1 MSTAPQSTACPRATM
16 NLTSQSPLDLTDS
29 AFTLSNQKGTGNI
42 EVIFDYGRCEGG
54 IPVFH
59 IKSASGPEPTV
70 PFRVTY
76 SETRAGI
83 DHEKGDGPFFLFS
96 NAMDSYRSCLYDARR
111 GTEPHL
117 VEARHAQYSQ
127 RYQKVSLVVPE
138 TSITFSSIGFR
149 KVRAETPVPS
159 TFRCS
164 DESLNSIWTDGV
176 RTVDMCTVRQGETR
190 PAWDVT
196 EDGTRVFAGHW
207 APCRQGTE
215 WTDKIVEFEVTIGRV
230 GASWG
235 VHMVANGL
243 VLCLDADERK
253 LEAFEGLS
261 NQSSMMPVV
270 PRGSWPLPA
279 DMKLSG
285 WLAVRTIV
293 KEGTVTIVIGNKQ
306 VAEIKDV
313 QIRGMLSGGKTNTG
327 SVAFGGPEGWLSM
340 YRNLTVSDLD
350 GEKLYKNSMQAPEA
364 ADVFADFQVG
374 TNPLA
379 CTVDGAKRDRA
390 CFGGDVFVM
399 GRSLAYSTVDFEAW
413 RGSIRLLVSHQTAE
427 GYLGNLCPIQ
437 TPEHRDEGPPPS
449 YAFYSLTYA
458 LLLVVSIKDYWMH
471 SGEREAV
478 ESCFQKLEKLIHY
491 ADKFTNAAGLIE
503 APPHLQMT
511 WFPMGGPVFGVSSSL
526 NVAYYDA
533 LLSMAAMSQNELSRP
548 WYLSRASTLK
558 RAMAELLW
566 NDELGI
572 LRMGASLPADGFS
585 QDVNAYALTKAI
597 VPPHPRLIERL
608 SSPSGDLPAAFQDL
622 GHWGG
627 FGVASPYAS
636 GFAVEALFAQGEA
649 QRAVDLLRAV
659 WHPMS
664 DSTGPNYSGAHWEA
678 MKLDG
683 SPLMHDVSLAHGWAT
698 WPVHLL
704 PRYVA
709 GLYPLTPGWKDIGV
723 EPVLAD
729 LSSVECSIA
738 TPAGEV
744 RVSVVQQDDR
754 SSGTLS
760 VTIPV
765 HSRAV
770 VKLPKGWALEGSQE
784 IAGDGRA
791 VTRSFHKL

>member
-1 MSTAPQSTACPRATM
+1 MSTAPKSTACPRAT
-16 NLTSQSPLDLTDS
+16 
-29 AFTLSNQKGTGNI
+29 GTENI

-59 IKSASGPEPTV
+59 IKSASGPEQTV
-70 PFRVTY
+70 LFRVTY

-111 GTEPHL
+111 GNEPQM

-215 WTDKIVEFEVTIGRV
+215 WTDKIVEFEVTIDRV

-279 DMKLSG
+279 DMDLSG
-285 WLAVRTIV
+285 WLAVRTTV
-293 KEGTVTIVIGNKQ
+293 KEGTVTIVIENKQ

-313 QIRGMLSGGKTNTG
+313 QIRGMLSGGKINTG

-350 GEKLYKNSMQAPEA
+350 GEKLYQNSMQAPEA
-364 ADVFADFQVG
+364 AAVFADFQVG

-399 GRSLAYSTVDFEAW
+399 GRSLAYSTADFEAW

-458 LLLVVSIKDYWMH
+458 LFLVVSIKDYWMH

-503 APPHLQMT
+503 APPHLQT
-511 WFPMGGPVFGVSSSL
+511 
-526 NVAYYDA
+526 
-533 LLSMAAMSQNELSRP
+533 
-548 WYLSRASTLK
+548 STLK
-558 RAMAELLW
+558 RAMAEHFW

-572 LRMGASLPADGFS
+572 LQMGASLPADGFS
-585 QDVNAYALTKAI
+585 QDVNAYALTKTI
-597 VPPHPRLIERL
+597 VPLHPRLIERL
-608 SSPSGDLPAAFQDL
+608 SSSSGDLPAAFQGL
-622 GHWGG
+622 GHWGR

-649 QRAVDLLRAV
+649 QPAVDLLRTV

-683 SPLMHDVSLAHGWAT
+683 APLMHDVSLAHGWAT

-729 LSSVECSIA
+729 LTSVECSIA

-744 RVSVVQQDDR
+744 RVSLVQQDDR

-760 VTIPV
+760 VTIPA
-765 HSRAV
+765 HSRA
-770 VKLPKGWALEGSQE
+770 GIGS
-784 IAGDGRA
+784 
-791 VTRSFHKL
+791 V